1 VTTSFILWNI
11 FLGALG
17 IAYLSY
23 AKTQKKVVPMVGG
36 LALLVVP
43 YLTSESYYYLL
54 TLAIVLVGSYK
65 FNY

>member
-1 VTTSFILWNI
+1 VTTLFILWNI

-23 AKTQKKVVPMVGG
+23 AKAQKKVVPMVGG
-36 LALLVVP
+36 IVLLVVP

-54 TLAIVLVGSYK
+54 TLIIVIVGSYK